1 MFSQTYFC
9 LVTHSLDKFMVYLD
23 FTHQTGI
30 LRCPTTAGL
39 TPEVIVVISRE
50 TNDFLDIWIVILQN
64 VIYALRWINALTHK
78 SRLPRSM
85 RDLAERWRRS
95 LSLLIIDPGAI
106 HNIGELL
113 DTRLKVCV

>member
-50 TNDFLDIWIVILQN
+50 TSDFLDMDC
-64 VIYALRWINALTHK
+64 YLTERHLHTSLDQCPYTQK
-78 SRLPRSM
+78 SAATVDERS
-85 RDLAERWRRS
+85 RREIETFFKPS
-95 LSLLIIDPGAI
+95 
-106 HNIGELL
+106 NN
-113 DTRLKVCV
+113 K